1 MKFGLW
7 YDFRNPQRQRWPDL
21 YAELLDQIEWAD
33 SAGFESVW
41 LSEHHVTD
49 DGYMPSV
56 FVMLAAI
63 AGRTRKL
70 RLGTAVCL
78 APLHHPIRLAEDV
91 AVVDV
96 LSGGRVELGLAPGY
110 RPLEFDVLGV
120 PRRER
125 GVRTDETVEILRLA
139 WTGESFSYSGRVFDL
154 RDVVVQPV
162 PLLGG
167 ELPIHIGGS
176 SPAAADRAGR
186 HGCNF
191 MPDVGTGTDLHNQY
205 RATLSENGFDLE
217 AFDITMNGCVYVCED
232 PGRGRAQVHRA
243 LTYMYE
249 RYGAWEREGDGP
261 DAPDAPAFEPI
272 DVERLDELCIVGSP
286 DDVTGRLRAIQEEFS
301 PDRFIFW
308 GRLPGVPIEDASR
321 SLRLFADE
329 VMPALG

>member
-7 YDFRNPQRQRWPDL
+7 YDFRNPLKQPWSQL
-21 YAELLDQIEWAD
+21 YEELLDQIVWAD

-63 AGRTRKL
+63 AARTQHL

-78 APLHHPIRLAEDV
+78 APLHHPVRLAEDV
-91 AVVDV
+91 AVVDI

-110 RPLEFDVLGV
+110 RPFEFEALGV

-125 GVRTDETVEILRLA
+125 GLRTDETVDILRLA
-139 WTGESFSYSGRVFDL
+139 WAGERFSYSGRVFDL
-154 RDVVVQPV
+154 QDVVVQPV
-162 PLLGG
+162 PRRGP

-176 SPAAADRAGR
+176 SSAAAVRAGR

-191 MPDVGTGTDLHNQY
+191 MPDVGTGIGLHNQY
-205 RATLSENGFDLE
+205 RSARAENGFNADTG
-217 AFDITMNGCVYVCED
+217 AITMNGCVFVCEEPD
-232 PGRGRAQVHRA
+232 RGRAQVHRS

-249 RYGAWEREGDGP
+249 RYDAWERED
-261 DAPDAPAFEPI
+261 DSEVTAFEPI
-272 DVERLDELCIVGSP
+272 DIQRLDELCIIGTP
-286 DDVTGRLRAIQEEFS
+286 QEVTRRMRAIRDEFS

-308 GRLPGVPIEDASR
+308 GRLPGMPIEDASR
-321 SLRLFADE
+321 SLQLFANE
-329 VMPALG
+329 VMPTLV

>member
-7 YDFRNPQRQRWPDL
+7 YDFRNPSQQPWPEL
-21 YAELLDQIEWAD
+21 YGELLDQITWSD

-63 AGRTRKL
+63 AARTQHL

-78 APLHHPIRLAEDV
+78 APLHHPVRLAEDV
-91 AVVDV
+91 AVVDI

-110 RPLEFDVLGV
+110 RPLEFEVLGV

-139 WTGESFSYSGRVFDL
+139 WAGERFSYSGRVFDL
-154 RDVVVQPV
+154 QDVVVQPV
-162 PLLGG
+162 PRRGA

-176 SPAAADRAGR
+176 SSAAAVRAGR

-191 MPDVGTGTDLHNQY
+191 MPDVGTGIGLHNQY
-205 RATLSENGFDLE
+205 RSARAGNGFG
-217 AFDITMNGCVYVCED
+217 AGTGAITMNGCVFVCEEPD
-232 PGRGRAQVHRA
+232 RGRAQVHRS

-249 RYGAWEREGDGP
+249 RYDAWEREGDSEV
-261 DAPDAPAFEPI
+261 AAFEPI
-272 DVERLDELCIVGSP
+272 DIERLDELCIIGTP
-286 DDVTGRLRAIQEEFS
+286 QEVTRRMRAIRDEFS

-308 GRLPGVPIEDASR
+308 GRLPGMPIEDASR
-321 SLRLFADE
+321 SLQLFANE
-329 VMPALG
+329 VMPTLV

>member
-21 YAELLDQIEWAD
+21 YGELLDQIEWAD

-110 RPLEFDVLGV
+110 RPFEFDVLGV

-125 GVRTDETVEILRLA
+125 GVRTDETVEILRMA

-162 PLLGG
+162 PLARLRTADSHRRIQ
-167 ELPIHIGGS
+167 PGS
-176 SPAAADRAGR
+176 RGSGRAPRLQLHARRRHR
-186 HGCNF
+186 HG
-191 MPDVGTGTDLHNQY
+191 PPQPVSRHAV
-205 RATLSENGFDLE
+205 R
-217 AFDITMNGCVYVCED
+217 
-232 PGRGRAQVHRA
+232 
-243 LTYMYE
+243 E
-249 RYGAWEREGDGP
+249 R
-261 DAPDAPAFEPI
+261 I
-272 DVERLDELCIVGSP
+272 
-286 DDVTGRLRAIQEEFS
+286 
-301 PDRFIFW
+301 RF
-308 GRLPGVPIEDASR
+308 
-321 SLRLFADE
+321 
-329 VMPALG
+329 

>member
-1 MKFGLW
+1 VKFGLW
-7 YDFRNPQRQRWPDL
+7 YDFRNPDGRRWPDL
-21 YAELLDQIEWAD
+21 YGELLDQIEWAD

-49 DGYMPSV
+49 DGYMPSL

-63 AGRTRKL
+63 AGRTRNL

-110 RPLEFDVLGV
+110 RPFEFEVLGV

-139 WTGESFSYSGRVFDL
+139 WAGESFSYSGRAFSL

-162 PLLGG
+162 PLRGA
-167 ELPIHIGGS
+167 ELPVHIGGS
-176 SPAAADRAGR
+176 SPAAALRAGR
-186 HGCNF
+186 YGCNF
-191 MPDVGTGTDLHNQY
+191 MPDVGTGTDLHRQY
-205 RATLSENGFDLE
+205 RSALAENGFD
-217 AFDITMNGCVYVCED
+217 ASARAITMNGCVFVCED
-232 PGRGRAQVHRA
+232 PDRARPQVHRS
-243 LTYMYE
+243 LTYMYQ
-249 RYGAWEREGDGP
+249 RYHAWGLKDEGS
-261 DAPDAPAFEPI
+261 APSVFEPI
-272 DVERLDELCIVGSP
+272 DAKRLDELCIVGTPEEVVRSMA
-286 DDVTGRLRAIQEEFS
+286 AIRDEFS

-308 GRLPGVPIEDASR
+308 GRLPGMPIEDANR
-321 SLRLFADE
+321 SLQLFTGE
-329 VMPALG
+329 VMPAIG

>member
-7 YDFRNPQRQRWPDL
+7 YDFRNPQRRRWSDL
-21 YAELLDQIEWAD
+21 YGELLGQIEWAD

-49 DGYMPSV
+49 DGYMPSL
-56 FVMLAAI
+56 FVMMAAI
-63 AGRTRKL
+63 AGRTRNL

-110 RPLEFDVLGV
+110 RPFEFDVLGV

-125 GVRTDETVEILRLA
+125 GIRTDEAVEILRLA
-139 WTGESFSYSGRVFDL
+139 WTGESFSYAGRVFEL

-162 PLLGG
+162 PLRGP
-167 ELPIHIGGS
+167 ELPVHIGGS
-176 SPAAADRAGR
+176 SPAAALRAGR

-191 MPDVGTGTDLHNQY
+191 LPDVGTGTDLHRQY
-205 RATLSENGFDLE
+205 RAALAENGFD
-217 AFDITMNGCVYVCED
+217 AGACSITMNGCVFVCED
-232 PGRGRAQVHRA
+232 TDRGRAQVHRS
-243 LTYMYE
+243 LTYMYQ
-249 RYGAWEREGDGP
+249 RYDAWGRESEGS
-261 DAPDAPAFEPI
+261 APSPFEP
-272 DVERLDELCIVGSP
+272 VGAQRLDGLCIVGTP
-286 DDVTGRLRAIQEEFS
+286 EQVARRVAALRDEFS
-301 PDRFIFW
+301 PDRLIFW
-308 GRLPGVPIEDASR
+308 GRLPGMPIEDANR
-321 SLRLFADE
+321 SLRLFVDE

>member
-7 YDFRNPQRQRWPDL
+7 YDFRNPLRQPWSDL
-21 YAELLDQIEWAD
+21 YGELLDQIAWAD

-49 DGYMPSV
+49 DGYMPSL
-56 FVMLAAI
+56 FAMLAAI
-63 AGRTRKL
+63 AGRTRNL

-110 RPLEFDVLGV
+110 RPFEFEVLGV

-139 WTGESFSYSGRVFDL
+139 WAGESFSYSGTVFDL

-162 PLLGG
+162 PLRGP

-176 SPAAADRAGR
+176 SPAAALRAGR
-186 HGCNF
+186 YGCHF
-191 MPDVGTGTDLHNQY
+191 MPDIGTGTDLHQQY
-205 RATLSENGFDLE
+205 RAARAAGGFE
-217 AFDITMNGCVYVCED
+217 AGAGAITMNGCLFVCED
-232 PGRGRAQVHRA
+232 PDRGRAQVHQS

-249 RYGAWEREGDGP
+249 RYDAWEREGD
-261 DAPDAPAFEPI
+261 DSEASAFEPI
-272 DVERLDELCIVGSP
+272 EMERLDELCIVGPP
-286 DDVTGRLRAIQEEFS
+286 DDVIRRVAAIRDEFS

-308 GRLPGVPIEDASR
+308 GRLPGMPIEDASR
-321 SLRLFADE
+321 SLRLFVDE
-329 VMPALG
+329 VMPAFG

>member
-7 YDFRNPQRQRWPDL
+7 YDFRNPLRQPWSAL
-21 YAELLDQIEWAD
+21 YGDLLDQIEWAD

-56 FVMLAAI
+56 FVTLAAI
-63 AGRTRKL
+63 AARTRKL

-91 AVVDV
+91 AVVDI

-110 RPLEFDVLGV
+110 RPFEFEVLGV

-125 GVRTDETVEILRLA
+125 GIRTDEIVEILRLA
-139 WTGESFSYSGRVFDL
+139 WAGESFSYSGTVFDL

-162 PLLGG
+162 PERGP

-176 SPAAADRAGR
+176 SGAAAVRAGR
-186 HGCNF
+186 YGCNF
-191 MPDVGTGTDLHNQY
+191 MPDVGTGIDLHRQY
-205 RATLSENGFDLE
+205 RAALAENGFD
-217 AFDITMNGCVYVCED
+217 AGARSITMNGCVFVCDD
-232 PGRGRAQVHRA
+232 PDVGRVKVHRS
-243 LTYMYE
+243 LNYMYQ
-249 RYGAWEREGDGP
+249 RYDAWEREGD
-261 DAPDAPAFEPI
+261 DSEVPAFEPI
-272 DVERLDELCIVGSP
+272 DIERLDDLCIVGTP
-286 DDVTGRLRAIQEEFS
+286 DQVIRRLTTIRDEFS

-308 GRLPGVPIEDASR
+308 GRLPTMPIDAANR
-321 SLRLFADE
+321 SLQLFADE
-329 VMPALG
+329 VIPAIG

>member
-7 YDFRNPQRQRWPDL
+7 YDFRNPQGQPWTRVYD
-21 YAELLDQIEWAD
+21 ELLDQIEWAD

-56 FVMLAAI
+56 FVTLAAI
-63 AGRTRKL
+63 ASRTRSL

-110 RPLEFDVLGV
+110 RPFEFEVLGV

-125 GVRTDETVEILRLA
+125 GIRTDETVEILRLA
-139 WTGESFSYSGRVFDL
+139 WTGESFSHPGRVFDL

-162 PLLGG
+162 PLRGP
-167 ELPIHIGGS
+167 ELPVHIGGS
-176 SPAAADRAGR
+176 SPAAARRAGR
-186 HGCNF
+186 YGCNF
-191 MPDVGTGTDLHNQY
+191 MPDVGTGLDLHNQY
-205 RATLSENGFDLE
+205 RSELSGAGFDP
-217 AFDITMNGCVYVCED
+217 ATFDITMNGCVFVCED
-232 PGRGRAQVHRA
+232 ADRGRAQVHQS
-243 LTYMYE
+243 LNYMYQ
-249 RYGAWEREGDGP
+249 RYDAWEREGEDS
-261 DAPDAPAFEPI
+261 AAPAFEPI
-272 DVERLDELCIVGSP
+272 DMERLDELCIVGTP
-286 DDVTGRLRAIQEEFS
+286 DEVTRRIKSMRDEFS
-301 PDRFIFW
+301 PARFIFW
-308 GRLPGVPIEDASR
+308 GRLPGMPIEDASR

-329 VMPALG
+329 VIPAVG

>member
-7 YDFRNPQRQRWPDL
+7 YDFRNPYQQPWSDL
-21 YAELLDQIEWAD
+21 YEELLDQIAWSD
-33 SAGFESVW
+33 SVGFESVW

-63 AGRTRKL
+63 ASRTQSL

-91 AVVDV
+91 AVVDI

-110 RPLEFDVLGV
+110 RAFEFEVLGV

-139 WTGESFSYSGRVFDL
+139 WAGERFSYSGRVFDL
-154 RDVVVQPV
+154 QDVVVQPV
-162 PLLGG
+162 PRRGP
-167 ELPIHIGGS
+167 ELPVHIGGS
-176 SPAAADRAGR
+176 SSAAAIRAGR
-186 HGCNF
+186 HGCDF
-191 MPDVGTGTDLHNQY
+191 MPDIGTGTDLHNQY
-205 RATLSENGFDLE
+205 RLELSRAGFDPE
-217 AFDITMNGCVYVCED
+217 SRDITMNGCVFVCDD
-232 PGRGRAQVHRA
+232 PDVGRARVHRS

-249 RYGAWEREGDGP
+249 RYDAWEREGDSE
-261 DAPDAPAFEPI
+261 AAAFKPI
-272 DVERLDELCIVGSP
+272 DMERLDDLCIIGTP
-286 DDVTGRLRAIQEEFS
+286 DEVTRRMRAIRDEFS
-301 PDRFIFW
+301 PSRFIFW
-308 GRLPGVPIEDASR
+308 GRLPGMPIEDASR

-329 VMPALG
+329 VIPAIG

>member
-7 YDFRNPQRQRWPDL
+7 YDFRNPDGRRWSDL
-21 YAELLDQIEWAD
+21 YSELLGQIEWAD

-63 AGRTRKL
+63 AGRTQNL

-78 APLHHPIRLAEDV
+78 APLHHPVRLAEDV
-91 AVVDV
+91 AVVDI

-110 RPLEFDVLGV
+110 RPFEFDVLGV

-125 GVRTDETVEILRLA
+125 GIRTDETIEILRQA
-139 WTGESFSYSGRVFDL
+139 WTGESFSCPGSVFNL

-162 PLLGG
+162 PLRGP
-167 ELPIHIGGS
+167 ELPVHIGGS
-176 SPAAADRAGR
+176 SPAAALRAGR
-186 HGCNF
+186 YGCNF

-205 RATLSENGFDLE
+205 RSTLLQNGFNPE
-217 AFDITMNGCVYVCED
+217 AFDITMNGCVYVCDD
-232 PGRGRAQVHRA
+232 PDRGRAQVHRS

-249 RYGAWEREGDGP
+249 RYDAWEREGD
-261 DAPDAPAFEPI
+261 DSEASTFEPI
-272 DVERLDELCIVGSP
+272 DIERLDELCIVGTP
-286 DDVTGRLRAIQEEFS
+286 HEVIRRMRAIRDEFS
-301 PDRFIFW
+301 PARFIFW
-308 GRLPGVPIEDASR
+308 GRLPGMPIEDATR
-321 SLRLFADE
+321 SLRLFVDE
-329 VMPALG
+329 VMPVIG

>member
-7 YDFRNPQRQRWPDL
+7 YDFRNPLRQPWSDL
-21 YAELLDQIEWAD
+21 YGELLDQIAWAD

-49 DGYMPSV
+49 DGYMPSL
-56 FVMLAAI
+56 FAMLAAI
-63 AGRTRKL
+63 AARTRNL

-110 RPLEFDVLGV
+110 RPFEFEALGV

-139 WTGESFSYSGRVFDL
+139 WAGESFSYPGTVFDL

-162 PLLGG
+162 PERGPG
-167 ELPIHIGGS
+167 LPIHIGGS
-176 SPAAADRAGR
+176 SPAAARRAGR
-186 HGCNF
+186 YGCNF
-191 MPDVGTGTDLHNQY
+191 MPDVGTGTDLHDRY
-205 RATLSENGFDLE
+205 RLELSRAGFDPE
-217 AFDITMNGCVYVCED
+217 RFDITMNGCVFVCED
-232 PGRGRAQVHRA
+232 PDVGRAQVHRS

-249 RYGAWEREGDGP
+249 RYDAWEREGDHSE
-261 DAPDAPAFEPI
+261 ASAFEPI
-272 DVERLDELCIVGSP
+272 APERLDELCIVGRP
-286 DDVTGRLRAIQEEFS
+286 DDVIRRMAAIRDEFS

-308 GRLPGVPIEDASR
+308 GRLPGMPVEDASR
-321 SLRLFADE
+321 SLQLFADE
-329 VMPALG
+329 VIPALG

>member
-1 MKFGLW
+1 VKFGLW
-7 YDFRNPQRQRWPDL
+7 YDFRNPQGQPWSAL
-21 YAELLDQIEWAD
+21 YGELLDQIEWAD
-33 SAGFESVW
+33 TAGFDSVW

-63 AGRTRKL
+63 AGRTQNL

-91 AVVDV
+91 AVVDI

-110 RPLEFDVLGV
+110 RPFEFEVLDV
-120 PRRER
+120 PRRQR

-162 PLLGG
+162 PQRGPALA
-167 ELPIHIGGS
+167 IHIGGS
-176 SPAAADRAGR
+176 SPAAALRAGR
-186 HGCNF
+186 YGCNF
-191 MPDVGTGTDLHNQY
+191 MPDVGTGTDLHRQY
-205 RATLSENGFDLE
+205 RAALDASGFD
-217 AFDITMNGCVYVCED
+217 ADTGTITMNGCVFVCED
-232 PGRGRAQVHRA
+232 PERGRAQVHQS

-249 RYGAWEREGDGP
+249 RYDAWERESD
-261 DAPDAPAFEPI
+261 DTEVPAFEPI
-272 DVERLDELCIVGSP
+272 DIERLDELCIVGTP
-286 DDVTGRLRAIQEEFS
+286 DEVIRRVAAIRNEFA

-308 GRLPGVPIEDASR
+308 GRLPGMPIEDASR
-321 SLRLFADE
+321 SLRLFVDE

>member
-7 YDFRNPQRQRWPDL
+7 YDFRNPLRQPWPHL
-21 YAELLDQIEWAD
+21 YGELLDQIAWAD

-63 AGRTRKL
+63 ASRTRNL

-91 AVVDV
+91 AVVDI
-96 LSGGRVELGLAPGY
+96 LSGGRVELGIAPGY
-110 RPLEFDVLGV
+110 RPFEFEMLGV

-139 WTGESFSYSGRVFDL
+139 WAGEHFSYSGRVFDL
-154 RDVVVQPV
+154 QDVVVQPV
-162 PLLGG
+162 PLRGNRTA
-167 ELPIHIGGS
+167 IHIGGS
-176 SPAAADRAGR
+176 SAAAALRAGR
-186 HGCNF
+186 HGCSF
-191 MPDVGTGTDLHNQY
+191 MPDVGTGMDLHNQY
-205 RATLSENGFDLE
+205 RSALSEAGFDPA
-217 AFDITMNGCVYVCED
+217 AFDVTMNGCVYVCDDLE
-232 PGRGRAQVHRA
+232 RGRAQVHQA

-249 RYGAWEREGDGP
+249 RYDAWEREGGGS
-261 DAPDAPAFEPI
+261 DAPAFEPI
-272 DVERLDELCIVGSP
+272 DAERLDELCIVGSP
-286 DDVTGRLRAIQEEFS
+286 EDVTRRLRAIRDEFS

-321 SLRLFADE
+321 SLQLFADE

>member
-7 YDFRNPQRQRWPDL
+7 YDFRNPLRQPWSDL
-21 YAELLDQIEWAD
+21 YGEVLDQIEWAD

-49 DGYMPSV
+49 DGYMPSL

-63 AGRTRKL
+63 AGRTRSL

-110 RPLEFDVLGV
+110 RPFEFEVLGV
-120 PRRER
+120 PRSER

-139 WTGESFSYSGRVFDL
+139 WAGASFSYSGTVFDL

-162 PLLGG
+162 PERGP

-176 SPAAADRAGR
+176 STAAAHRAGR
-186 HGCNF
+186 YGCNF
-191 MPDVGTGTDLHNQY
+191 MPDVGTGTDLHRQY
-205 RATLSENGFDLE
+205 RTALAENGFD
-217 AFDITMNGCVYVCED
+217 AGACAITMNGCVFVCED
-232 PGRGRAQVHRA
+232 PERGRAQVHRS
-243 LTYMYE
+243 LTYMYQ
-249 RYGAWEREGDGP
+249 RYDAWGREDEGS
-261 DAPDAPAFEPI
+261 APSSFEPI
-272 DVERLDELCIVGSP
+272 GAKRLDELCIVGTP
-286 DDVTGRLRAIQEEFS
+286 EEVTRRVTAIRDEFS

-308 GRLPGVPIEDASR
+308 GRLPGMPIEDASR
-321 SLRLFADE
+321 SLQLFADE
-329 VMPALG
+329 VIPAIG

>member
-7 YDFRNPQRQRWPDL
+7 YDFRNSHRRRWSEL
-21 YAELLDQIEWAD
+21 YEELLDQIEWAD
-33 SAGFESVW
+33 TAGFESVW

-49 DGYMPSV
+49 DGYMPSL

-63 AGRTRKL
+63 ASRTQNL

-91 AVVDV
+91 AVVDI

-110 RPLEFDVLGV
+110 RPFEFDVLGV

-125 GVRTDETVEILRLA
+125 GIRTDETVDILRLA
-139 WTGESFSYSGRVFDL
+139 WTGESFSYSGRVFNL

-162 PLLGG
+162 PQRGP

-176 SPAAADRAGR
+176 SPAAALRAGR
-186 HGCNF
+186 HGCRF

-205 RATLSENGFDLE
+205 RTALTEHGFDVD
-217 AFDITMNGCVYVCED
+217 ACSITMNGCVYVCDD
-232 PGRGRAQVHRA
+232 PDSGRAQVHQA

-249 RYGAWEREGDGP
+249 RYDAWEREGDSS
-261 DAPDAPAFEPI
+261 DAPAFEPI
-272 DVERLDELCIVGSP
+272 DADRLDELCIVGSP
-286 DDVTGRLRAIQEEFS
+286 DDVTRRIRAIRDEFS
-301 PDRFIFW
+301 PERFIFW
-308 GRLPGVPIEDASR
+308 GRLPGIPIEDASR
-321 SLRLFADE
+321 SLQLFADE